1 MKKQLYLLILLLVLS
16 SEVTFAQSRFNL
28 PIWKILN
35 GSDAGSAKLPD
46 GTLVTVTKIKRSN
59 PTFGVNMGK
68 AKPHGGFLDGLNN
81 ANAPE
86 VIPNGDALTI
96 SEYLGSKDPGL
107 FTNISAPTLEIEDGF
122 SASYNK
128 AVGYHI
134 RFSKPTVYSN
144 FLFLDIDGE
153 VDVPFSNQEW
163 SVAFGFNG
171 DAYIAPT
178 ITLSPGTNLDQ
189 ERGPKPVG
197 PNHGWR
203 DLVSG
208 IISPAAALNLP
219 AGMRIVSQ
227 QNQQDSKDPDEIK
240 NQYLAS
246 FNEPV
251 TDFFVL
257 WGIVQSF
264 RDAGNADDNVQNSAI
279 SPISVELSPD
289 FGDAPQSYKTLYD
302 VDALLNGPSHGIVP
316 TLRLGATVN
325 SEADGQPGTGADR
338 ATDDDGV
345 ASLPNIT
352 LAQTV
357 VSYTLTT
364 SFTNDTGLPAFIVAW
379 LDINNN
385 GKFDASEGIKKS
397 LPANQTSGSVP
408 FEWTGFT
415 IATGNQTYARFRITT
430 EAITTAD
437 IGGAFINGEIEDYKI
452 ALVSTPLPV
461 TLIRLTAGKST
472 EGIGLTWKTAQEKDF
487 SHFEVEKSADAR
499 QFRKIGTVAGADQ
512 GLYHFNDSAPAEGN
526 NYYRLKMVDLDGS
539 SAISRVLHV
548 NYEANPTYLLVENPT
563 KGGQFQVIT
572 NASAPSFEL
581 YNSLGGKVEVKHS
594 GEPADQTY
602 TMKVKGQPSGLY
614 ILRMLYNGKVI
625 SKKIIFP

>member
-1 MKKQLYLLILLLVLS
+1 MKKKLYLLILLLALS
-16 SEVTFAQSRFNL
+16 SEVIYAQSRFNL

-35 GSDAGSAKLPD
+35 GGDAGSAKLPD

-59 PTFGVNMGK
+59 PAFGVNMGK

-81 ANAPE
+81 TNSPE

-96 SEYLGSKDPGL
+96 GAYQGSKDPGL
-107 FTNISAPTLEIEDGF
+107 FTNISAPALDIEDGVGV
-122 SASYNK
+122 AYNK

-134 RFSKPTVYSN
+134 KFSKPTVYSN
-144 FLFLDIDGE
+144 FLFLDIDGQ
-153 VDVPFSNQEW
+153 VNAPFSNQEW

-171 DAYIAPT
+171 NAYKAPT
-178 ITLSPGTNLDQ
+178 ITLSPLSNLDQ
-189 ERGPKPVG
+189 GRGPSSVG

-219 AGMRIVSQ
+219 ADMQIVSQ

-264 RDAGNADDNVQNSAI
+264 RNAGDGADNVQNSAI
-279 SPISVELSPD
+279 SPISVELSAD
-289 FGDAPQSYKTLYD
+289 FGDAPRSYKTLYD
-302 VDALLNGPSHGIVP
+302 VDALLSGPSHGVVP
-316 TLRLGATVN
+316 TLRLGATIN
-325 SEADGQPGTGADR
+325 SEANGEPGGNADN

-345 ASLPNIT
+345 ATLPSIT
-352 LAQTV
+352 LTQTV
-357 VSYTLTT
+357 ASYTLTA
-364 SFTNDTGLPAFIVAW
+364 SFTNNTGLPAAIVAW
-379 LDINNN
+379 LDMNND
-385 GKFDASEGIKKS
+385 GEFDASEGIKKGLLAS
-397 LPANQTSGSVP
+397 ETSGSVP
-408 FEWTGFT
+408 FEWKGFT
-415 IATGNQTYARFRITT
+415 IASGSKTFARFRITT
-430 EAITTAD
+430 EAITKAD
-437 IGGAFINGEIEDYKI
+437 IGGAFLNGEVEDYKI

-461 TLIRLTAGKST
+461 TLISLTASKST

-487 SHFEVEKSADAR
+487 SHFEVEKSTDAR
-499 QFRKIGTVAGADQ
+499 QFRKIGTVIGANT
-512 GLYHFNDSAPAEGN
+512 GLYYFNDNAPAEGN

-539 SAISRVLHV
+539 SAISRVLQV
-548 NYEANPTYLLVENPT
+548 NYEANPTYLHIENPT

-572 NASAPSFEL
+572 NASSPNFEL

-594 GEPADQTY
+594 GAPADQTY

>member
-16 SEVTFAQSRFNL
+16 SEVAFAQFQFNL
-28 PIWKILN
+28 PVWKILN
-35 GSDAGSAKLPD
+35 GGDAGSAKLPD

-59 PTFGVNMGK
+59 PTFGVNMGTTNGF
-68 AKPHGGFLDGLNN
+68 GGILDGVNN
-81 ANAPE
+81 ASATTNTGG
-86 VIPNGDALTI
+86 NALTI
-96 SEYLGSKDPGL
+96 NQYQGSKDPNL
-107 FTNISAPTLEIEDGF
+107 FTNISAPVPGLEDGA
-122 SASYNK
+122 SADYNK

-134 RFSKPTVYSN
+134 KFSKPTVYSN

-153 VDVPFSNQEW
+153 VSPPYSNQEW

-171 DAYIAPT
+171 NTYIAPT

-189 ERGPKPVG
+189 ERGPRPVG

-203 DLVSG
+203 DLVNDR
-208 IISPAAALNLP
+208 ISPAAALNLP

-227 QNQQDSKDPDEIK
+227 QNQQDSRDPDEIN

-246 FNEPV
+246 FNSTQPI

-264 RDAGNADDNVQNSAI
+264 KDPGNNVQNSAI

-289 FGDAPQSYKTLYD
+289 FGDAPKSYKTLYD
-302 VDALLNGPSHGIVP
+302 VDALLSGPSHGIVP
-316 TLRLGATVN
+316 TLRLGATIN
-325 SEADGQPGTGADR
+325 SEADGQPGKDADL

-357 VSYTLTT
+357 ASYTLTA
-364 SFTNDTGLPAFIVAW
+364 SFTNNTGLPAAIVAW
-379 LDINNN
+379 LDINND
-385 GKFDASEGIKKS
+385 GIFDASEGIKKGLLAS
-397 LPANQTSGSVP
+397 ETSGSVP
-408 FEWTGFT
+408 FEWKNFM
-415 IATGNQTYARFRITT
+415 IASGSKTFARFRITT
-430 EAITTAD
+430 EAITKDD
-437 IGGAFINGEIEDYKI
+437 IGGAFINGEVEDYKI

-461 TLIRLTAGKST
+461 TLISLTASKST

-539 SAISRVLHV
+539 SAISRVLQVH
-548 NYEANPTYLLVENPT
+548 YEANPTYLLVENPT
-563 KGGQFQVIT
+563 KGGQFQVTT
-572 NASAPSFEL
+572 NASAPNFEL